1 MRYSHDLKVYETV
14 DGFMKNL
21 NPSNFVYSRKK
32 YLYYVDITATFDI
45 ETTNTEDDGFAYSY
59 AFNIGGNLIVLRYIE
74 DVFNLIDNLSTF
86 YKLDDKHILTIYV
99 HNLGYEHMYTTQQL
113 SEIYERKSILLT
125 AARKALTIKYR
136 NGLEL
141 RDSFK
146 LFQKSLA
153 KATKGLPHEKLV
165 GDLDYNIYRTPD
177 TFLKQ
182 HEFDYIVNDVQGLYE
197 AIERLKAEHGYNAA
211 TIPLTNTAMVI
222 EAVNKYCNKSRSCM
236 YAMRKLTLNK
246 HQLMLAYKAMAGGDT
261 HGCRW
266 RAGITYE
273 NCNSNDFKSAHPS
286 QQLLRKFPSG
296 APIDLPDEV
305 EEEDLNNLIENEY
318 GWLGLCYIV
327 NPIIKETCPDPTIS
341 FSKCKIVNDYGDL
354 DNGRVLSASEML
366 VYMDSNDYQR
376 FVEAYDY
383 DDFVLVEGFCF
394 KLDYLPEAYRAAIL
408 HYFDQKEN
416 ADGSD
421 RDFAKIC
428 VNTIFG
434 ASAQKVIRDEW
445 ELCEKTLDTTHQGW
459 EDTLFKASDSQ
470 VFKKQQMKFPFLWGL
485 WTSSCT
491 RLELFK
497 MLKIIGWER
506 VLYWDTDSCKY
517 IGEKSTEIEKYND
530 NIRELCKERN
540 CVITN
545 KKGNAVYIGVAEDE
559 HKTVDYGYKKFRFLH
574 AKCYAAEAWNGE
586 KYEFEITIAGV
597 QKDKGKAALK
607 SCDNL
612 RDGFYIGDAGGY
624 KLKYVD
630 KLPQLRTDFERPT
643 TTASFIYMQPRDYL
657 ISEH

>member
-1 MRYSHDLKVYETV
+1 MRYSHDLKVYESV
-14 DGFMKNL
+14 DGFIKSL
-21 NPSNFVYSRKK
+21 KPSKFVYSRKN

-45 ETTNTEDDGFAYSY
+45 ETTNTEDDGFVYSY
-59 AFNIGGNLIVLRYIE
+59 TFNIDGNNIVLRYIE
-74 DVFNLIDNLSTF
+74 DVFNLINQLSTF
-86 YKLDDKHILTIYV
+86 YKLNEKHILIIYV
-99 HNLGYEHMYTTQQL
+99 HNLGYEHMYTTQQF
-113 SEIYERKSILLT
+113 SEVFERKSILLT

-136 NGLEL
+136 NGIEF
-141 RDSFK
+141 RDSLK

-153 KATKGLPHEKLV
+153 KATKGLPHEKLI
-165 GDLDYNIYRTPD
+165 GDLDYNVYRTPD
-177 TFLKQ
+177 TFLNQ
-182 HEFDYIVNDVQGLYE
+182 EEFNYIVNDVQGLYE
-197 AIERLKAEHGYNAA
+197 AIERLKSDHGYNAA

-222 EAVNKYCNKSRSCM
+222 EAVNKYCNRSKSCLR
-236 YAMRKLTLNK
+236 AMNKLTLNK

-286 QQLLRKFPSG
+286 QQLLRKFPLG
-296 APIDLPDEV
+296 IPLDLPEEV
-305 EEEDLNNLIENEY
+305 EEEDLINLIENEY

-327 NPIIKETCPDPTIS
+327 NPVIKELCPDPTIS
-341 FSKCKIVNDYGDL
+341 YSKCKIVNDYGDL
-354 DNGRVLSASEML
+354 DNGRVLSASEIL

-376 FVEAYDY
+376 FIEAYNY
-383 DDFVLVEGFCF
+383 DDFVLVEGFSF
-394 KLDYLPEAYRAAIL
+394 KLDYLPKAYRAAIL
-408 HYFDQKEN
+408 HYFDLKEN
-416 ADGSD
+416 ANGSE
-421 RDFAKIC
+421 RNFAKIC

-445 ELCEKTLDTTHQGW
+445 ELYEKTLETTHQSW
-459 EDTLFKASDSQ
+459 EDTLFKASESE

-517 IGEKSTEIEKYND
+517 IGEKSVEIEKYNEH
-530 NIRELCKERN
+530 IRKLCKERN
-540 CVITN
+540 CVII
-545 KKGNAVYIGVAEDE
+545 KGGKPIYIGVAEDE
-559 HKTVDYGYKKFRFLH
+559 HKTVKYGYSKFRFLH
-574 AKCYAAEAWNGE
+574 AKCYAAEVWNGNN
-586 KYEFEITIAGV
+586 YDFEITIAGV
-597 QKDKGKAALK
+597 QKDKGKIALK

-612 RDGFYIGDAGGY
+612 RNGFYIADAGGN
-624 KLKYVD
+624 KLKYID
-630 KLPQLRTDFERPT
+630 KLPQLRTDFSRPT

-657 ISEH
+657 ISE